1 MPQEYVNTR
10 KIRDLPRVLLA
21 GSIDLTYRCNNNCR
35 HCWLW
40 RASDAKE
47 KKEELSFAQIRGI
60 VDGARTLGCRYWYI
74 SGGEPMLRPDFA
86 DIFLYVIR
94 HASGYSLNTNGTL
107 ITPKIA
113 RLLKAKGDKKVAI
126 YGATAKVHDHI
137 TRNAGSFEQTMR
149 GFRYLKEAGAW
160 FTVQIIPMKDN
171 YRQFK
176 NMVKLAESLSPH
188 WRIGAPWLFLSAC
201 NDARKNEEIRAQRL
215 LPKDVIALDQPDIS
229 YEAWT
234 KEQEPSAQCQQRDT
248 GYLFSSCIPARREIH
263 IDPYGQA
270 SFCSFI
276 KDPGLRYDLKKG
288 SVRECWDTFIP
299 SLVKKIKVTEE
310 YRKSCG
316 SCDLRSDCRWCPVY
330 AFFEHR
336 RYTAKVEYLCR
347 VAQENRRLKQEWL
360 RKHRRL
366 YKIADVTIQVDSD
379 LPITQKTFH
388 KKFRQFEAGGPDGD
402 TISIR
407 HHFEL
412 PDLHDRD
419 LGTEVYRKPP
429 WAVYRKNDSWV
440 YLGISPL
447 KDDPRLHKVAVF
459 NSDHTR
465 ARIYNDGK
473 KYFLKSPAQ
482 SLTLFPTDQILLAR
496 ILADRQGCYLHSCG
510 VDMNGRGFLF
520 CGHSSAGKSTMARML
535 KKKAEIL
542 CDDRI
547 IVRRRPE
554 GFRIYGTWSHGDV
567 ADISA
572 LSAPL
577 SAIFFL
583 RKSSKNE
590 IERIT
595 DTKTVTRHLLEVL
608 IKPFVTVDWWE
619 KTLGFIGTIAQE
631 VPCYDLRFDKS
642 GRITEVLHDFNPGK
656 PKTIR

>member
-1 MPQEYVNTR
+1 M
-10 KIRDLPRVLLA
+10 RDLPRLLLA

-40 RASDAKE
+40 RAPDAKE
-47 KKEELSFAQIRGI
+47 KKEELSFARIQRV
-60 VDGARTLGCRYWYI
+60 VDEARALGCRHWSV
-74 SGGEPMLRPDFA
+74 SGGEPMLRPDFM
-86 DIFLYVIR
+86 DILSYIIR
-94 HASGYSLNTNGTL
+94 NSSGYSLNTNGTL

-149 GFRYLKEAGAW
+149 GFRYLKEAGAG

-229 YEAWT
+229 FEAWA
-234 KEQEPSAQCQQRDT
+234 KEQEPPALCQQRDT
-248 GYLFSSCIPARREIH
+248 GYLFSACIPSRREIH
-263 IDPYGQA
+263 IDPYGRA

-299 SLVKKIKVTEE
+299 SLVKKVKVTEE
-310 YRKSCG
+310 YRQNCG
-316 SCDLRSDCRWCPVY
+316 SCDMKSDCRWCPVY
-330 AFFEHR
+330 SFFEYR
-336 RYTAKVEYLCR
+336 RYTAKIPYLCA
-347 VAQENRRLKQEWL
+347 VARENRRFKQEWL
-360 RKHRRL
+360 RKHRRF
-366 YKIADVTIQVDSD
+366 YRIADVTLQIDSD
-379 LPITQKTFH
+379 LPITDKMFD
-388 KKFRQFEAGGPDGD
+388 KKFKQFEVNGPGDD

-412 PDLHDRD
+412 LDISGRD

-429 WAVYRKNDSWV
+429 WAVYRNNGSWV
-440 YLGISPL
+440 YLGIL
-447 KDDPRLHKVAVF
+447 LGKNNRALHKVAVF
-459 NSDHTR
+459 NEGHTR
-465 ARIYNDGK
+465 ARIYNDGEK
-473 KYFLKSPAQ
+473 HFLKNPAQ
-482 SLTLFPTDQILLAR
+482 SLTMFPTDQILLAR

-510 VDMNGRGFLF
+510 VAMKGRGFMF

-542 CDDRI
+542 CDDRN

-554 GFRIYGTWSHGDV
+554 GFRLYGTWSHGDV
-567 ADISA
+567 PDISA
-572 LSAPL
+572 SSAPL
-577 SAIFFL
+577 AAIFFL
-583 RKSSKNE
+583 HKSGKNE
-590 IERIT
+590 IERIS
-595 DTKTVTRHLLEVL
+595 DPRIIARHLLAVV
-608 IKPFVTVDWWE
+608 IKPFVTADWWD
-619 KTLGFIGTIAQE
+619 KTLGLIDMIARD

-642 GRITEVLHDFNPGK
+642 GRIAKILDDFCADEN
-656 PKTIR
+656 TTVR

>member
-10 KIRDLPRVLLA
+10 KMRDLPRLLLA

-40 RASDAKE
+40 RAPDAKE
-47 KKEELSFAQIRGI
+47 KKEELSFARIQRV
-60 VDGARTLGCRYWYI
+60 VDEARALGCRHWSV
-74 SGGEPMLRPDFA
+74 SGGEPMLRPDFM
-86 DIFLYVIR
+86 DILSYIIR
-94 HASGYSLNTNGTL
+94 NSSGYSLNTNGTL

-149 GFRYLKEAGAW
+149 GFRYLKEAGAG

-229 YEAWT
+229 FEAWA
-234 KEQEPSAQCQQRDT
+234 KEQEPPALCQQRDT
-248 GYLFSSCIPARREIH
+248 GYLFSACIPSRREIH
-263 IDPYGQA
+263 IDPYGRA

-299 SLVKKIKVTEE
+299 SLVKKVKVTEE
-310 YRKSCG
+310 YRQNCG
-316 SCDLRSDCRWCPVY
+316 SCDMKSDCRWCPVY
-330 AFFEHR
+330 SFFEYR
-336 RYTAKVEYLCR
+336 RYTAKIPYLCA
-347 VAQENRRLKQEWL
+347 VARENRRFKQEWL
-360 RKHRRL
+360 RKHRRF
-366 YKIADVTIQVDSD
+366 YRIADVTLQIDSD
-379 LPITQKTFH
+379 LPITDKMFD
-388 KKFRQFEAGGPDGD
+388 KKFKQFEVNGPGDD

-412 PDLHDRD
+412 LDISGRD

-429 WAVYRKNDSWV
+429 WAVYRNNGSWV
-440 YLGISPL
+440 YLGIL
-447 KDDPRLHKVAVF
+447 LGKNNRALHKVAVF
-459 NSDHTR
+459 NEGHTR
-465 ARIYNDGK
+465 ARIYNDGEK
-473 KYFLKSPAQ
+473 HFLKNPAQ
-482 SLTLFPTDQILLAR
+482 SLTMFPTDQILLAR

-510 VDMNGRGFLF
+510 VAMKGRGFMF

-542 CDDRI
+542 CDDRN

-554 GFRIYGTWSHGDV
+554 GFRLYGTWSHGDV
-567 ADISA
+567 PDISA
-572 LSAPL
+572 SSAPL
-577 SAIFFL
+577 AAIFFL
-583 RKSSKNE
+583 HKSGKNE
-590 IERIT
+590 IERIS
-595 DTKTVTRHLLEVL
+595 DPRIIARHLLAVV
-608 IKPFVTVDWWE
+608 IKPFVTADWWD
-619 KTLGFIGTIAQE
+619 KTLGLIDMIARD

-642 GRITEVLHDFNPGK
+642 GRIAKILDDFCADEN
-656 PKTIR
+656 TTVR